1 MPGRSDELA
10 ALGGA
15 VVGRLDEANS
25 ARETA
30 LAACRRTIQA
40 ASGAIRAVHRR
51 EWERADEL
59 AAESGA
65 ALRRA
70 QEALAPYPALAAAGP
85 LHDAAKEYAEA
96 RLTAALAG
104 DRPLPPPDELGVTD
118 AAWLN
123 GLAEAASELRR
134 HLLDRLREGDVS
146 RGEELLA
153 AMDDVY
159 ALLVTVDYPDAL
171 TGGLRR
177 TTDALR
183 AVLERTRGDLTTTL
197 IQQRLRDALERRLP
211 E

>member
-1 MPGRSDELA
+1 LGRSDELA
-10 ALGGA
+10 ALGGS
-15 VVGRLDEANS
+15 VLGRLDEANA

-40 ASGAIRAVHRR
+40 ASAAIRAVHRR
-51 EWERADEL
+51 EWDQADERAGQ
-59 AAESGA
+59 AGA
-65 ALRRA
+65 ALRQA

-96 RLTAALAG
+96 RLTAALAA
-104 DRPLPPPDELGVTD
+104 DRPLPSPEDLGIGD

-134 HLLDRLREGDVS
+134 HLLDRLREGDVG

>member
-134 HLLDRLREGDVS
+134 HLLDCLRLGDID
-146 RGEELLA
+146 RGNEMLDVMA
-153 AMDDVY
+153 DVY
-159 ALLVTVDYPDAL
+159 DMLVSIEPDGAF
-171 TGGLRR
+171 R
-177 TTDALR
+177 THMAQAT
-183 AVLERTRGDLTTTL
+183 
-197 IQQRLRDALERRLP
+197 
-211 E
+211 